1 MKQKRKVSFKAHAC
15 LVLTHIKRVP
25 YFVMF
30 FTMGIQDRAG
40 RGQAVLN
47 VGII

>member
-1 MKQKRKVSFKAHAC
+1 MKQKRKVSFKAYAC
-15 LVLTHIKRVP
+15 LVLTNIKKGSLFCDV
-25 YFVMF
+25 
-30 FTMGIQDRAG
+30 FTMGIQARAG